1 MMLNPVEEKIIRLI
15 KKKDKEFV
23 SLIYDHYAD
32 SLYGIIKRMVGEEPL
47 AQDILQES
55 FLKIWKNADQYDPK
69 KARLFTWLL
78 SVTRHTAIDKLRSAK
93 IRASREIQIE
103 DSNVYNLQTNNVIP
117 QHMDI
122 KDILADLDQKY
133 REVIEVLFF
142 QGLTQREASKALN
155 IPLGTIKT
163 RLKIGLRELR
173 EVFGDDTLLIL
184 IAMTLL

>member
-1 MMLNPVEEKIIRLI
+1 MFHPIEEKIIRLI

-32 SLYGIIKRMVGEEPL
+32 SLYGIIKRMVGEEAL

-55 FLKIWKNADQYDPK
+55 FLKIWKKADQYDPE

-78 SVTRHTAIDKLRSAK
+78 SVTRHTAIDKLRSVK
-93 IRASREIQIE
+93 TRASREIQME
-103 DSNVYNLQTNNVIP
+103 DSNVYDLHTSNIKP

-122 KDILADLDQKY
+122 KDLLAGLDQKY
-133 REVIEVLFF
+133 KEVIEALFF
-142 QGLTQREASKALN
+142 QGLTQREASNALN

-173 EVFGDDTLLIL
+173 EIFVDDVLFIL
-184 IAMTLL
+184 IAMTIL